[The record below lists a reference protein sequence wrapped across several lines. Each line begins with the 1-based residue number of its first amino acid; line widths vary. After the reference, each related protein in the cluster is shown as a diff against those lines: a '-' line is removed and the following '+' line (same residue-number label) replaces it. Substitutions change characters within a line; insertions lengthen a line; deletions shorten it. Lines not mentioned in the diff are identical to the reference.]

1 MLRYMLETESL
12 DAWEIPGA
20 VPHAEGFKGGGG
32 SDGCSVMGSPG
43 KPQHFAAE
51 KACCEELISLT
62 ASKIILV
69 LPRFTLR

>member
-1 MLRYMLETESL
+1 MQ
-12 DAWEIPGA
+12 
-20 VPHAEGFKGGGG
+20 HAEGFKGGGG